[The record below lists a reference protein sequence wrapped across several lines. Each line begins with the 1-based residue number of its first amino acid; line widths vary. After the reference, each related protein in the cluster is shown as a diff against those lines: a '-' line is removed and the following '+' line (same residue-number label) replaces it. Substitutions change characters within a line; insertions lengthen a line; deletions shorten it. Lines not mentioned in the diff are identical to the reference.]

1 MSAYEPPTA
10 TYPIF
15 DSLAFQTPNSDALT
29 LADANAL
36 YLARNNIATSNASLT
51 SFAGDITVGNSTFDY
66 ASGTGLTIKTTTS
79 GESIFANV
87 LSGVTTKQK
96 FELNPTH
103 LHLFDAVRV
112 TDSSAPTNYT
122 LLQQTTTNLEI
133 DNQIASSTTN
143 IKTKTSGGSAITNLA
158 LTSTT
163 TAFSTPI
170 ILQTTTP
177 TNTSGYL
184 GYNISVPVSLT
195 PTLTTNTI
203 TNLSSASFTIPVG
216 VYLIMFNCYY
226 SINAAGGTVQY
237 FSMGLSTSSGSFT
250 AGTGEIYVGGSANV
264 PTTGDRFV
272 GAATVPLSVSAGGTA
287 FFITGRSVHTGVT
300 VTGSANGNIRYIRIA

>member
-237 FSMGLSTSSGSFT
+237 FSMG
-250 AGTGEIYVGGSANV
+250 
-264 PTTGDRFV
+264 
-272 GAATVPLSVSAGGTA
+272 
-287 FFITGRSVHTGVT
+287 
-300 VTGSANGNIRYIRIA
+300 

>member
-1 MSAYEPPTA
+1 MSAYEPPSS

-15 DSLAFQTPNSDALT
+15 DSLAFLTPNGASLT

-36 YLARNNIATSNASLT
+36 YVARNNIATSNAT
-51 SFAGDITVGNSTFDY
+51 STAFAGDISVGNSTFDY

-96 FELNPTH
+96 FELNPTYT
-103 LHLFDAVRV
+103 HLFDAVRI
-112 TDSSAPTNYT
+112 TDSSAPTNFT
-122 LLQQTTTNLEI
+122 LIQQTTTNLEI

-143 IKTKTSGGSAITNLA
+143 IKTKTSGGTPVTNLA

-184 GYNISVPVSLT
+184 GYNINVPVSLT
-195 PTLTTNTI
+195 PTMITNTG

-226 SINAAGGTVQY
+226 SINSAGGTVQY
-237 FSMGLSTSSGSFT
+237 FSMGLSTSSGTYT
-250 AGTGEIYVGGSANV
+250 AGTGEIYIGGSANV

-272 GAATVPLSVSAGGTA
+272 GAATVPLTVVAGGTA

>member
-96 FELNPTH
+96 FELNPNHTH
-103 LHLFDAVRV
+103 LYDAIRI

-122 LLQQTTTNLEI
+122 LIQQSTTTLNI
-133 DNQIASSTTN
+133 DNQISGSTTN
-143 IKTKTSGGSAITNLA
+143 IKTKTSGGGVVTNLA

-163 TAFSTPI
+163 TGIGTDI

-184 GYNISVPVSLT
+184 GYNVNVQTTLSAAMPSGT
-195 PTLTTNTI
+195 PTT
-203 TNLSSASFTIPVG
+203 LSGSFSIPVG
-216 VYLIMFNCYY
+216 VYIVMFHCNYN
-226 SINAAGGTVQY
+226 SSVAAGSYTY
-237 FSMGLSTSSGSFT
+237 FSMGLSTALASFVG
-250 AGTGEIYVGGSANV
+250 GTGEVLCRGSTSTPAV
-264 PTTGDRFV
+264 
-272 GAATVPLSVSAGGTA
+272 AASLVSSGNATLTVSAGGTN
-287 FFITGRSVHTGVT
+287 FYIVGQSVHTGFT
-300 VTGSANGNIRYIRIA
+300 VANNTASYIKYIRIA